1 MPRFEAE
8 RLQDLDEVF
17 RWYELQLLLLNE
29 VDRQLPQLLSGDFI
43 PEIYRDESLDELR
56 KQFASAR
63 KHLRYAAMLH
73 LLTTAEALLRLD
85 FEHLSKR
92 KTKPVIFR
100 RFRKIGR
107 ERGEKIRLEE
117 DILDTWI
124 EVYPETARSIRE
136 FKGVVPLRDWL
147 AHGRTG
153 IQRSAGLSTKWGTFL
168 ILHPKCCI
176 RCRMRADEIPW
187 TDSGKRPQ
195 SR

>member
-17 RWYELQLLLLNE
+17 GWYELQLLLLNE
-29 VDRQLPQLLSGDFI
+29 VDRQLPQLLSGAFI
-43 PEIYRDESLDELR
+43 PDIYRDDSLDELR
-56 KQFASAR
+56 NRFASAR

-85 FEHLSKR
+85 FERLSKR
-92 KTKPVIFR
+92 KIKPAIFR

-136 FKGVVPLRDWL
+136 FKGVMPLRDWL
-147 AHGRTG
+147 AHGRYG
-153 IQRSAGLSTKWGTFL
+153 VPKFGRSEYEVGDVFDIASEMLNRMEDAG
-168 ILHPKCCI
+168 
-176 RCRMRADEIPW
+176 
-187 TDSGKRPQ
+187 
-195 SR
+195 